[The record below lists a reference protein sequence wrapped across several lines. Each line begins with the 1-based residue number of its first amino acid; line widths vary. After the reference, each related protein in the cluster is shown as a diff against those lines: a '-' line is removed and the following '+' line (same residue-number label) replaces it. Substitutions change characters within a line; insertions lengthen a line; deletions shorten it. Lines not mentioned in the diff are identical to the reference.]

1 MCGFENANEVLK
13 AAQRL
18 KYVFLAA
25 VPPSFECG
33 ASVGGRDAFPRATL
47 EGLEPSR
54 AFASVIPFLQL
65 LETSNII

>member
-1 MCGFENANEVLK
+1 MCGVENANEVLK

-33 ASVGGRDAFPRATL
+33 TSVGGRET
-47 EGLEPSR
+47 PSPEQR
-54 AFASVIPFLQL
+54 SKGFSHRGPLPL
-65 LETSNII
+65 

>member
-1 MCGFENANEVLK
+1 MRFENANEVLK

-33 ASVGGRDAFPRATL
+33 TFVGG
-47 EGLEPSR
+47 
-54 AFASVIPFLQL
+54 
-65 LETSNII
+65 